1 MTFHIF
7 CPNPDP
13 TPNVRQNH
21 LVLYPVVLAE
31 CLSLYVFGRGVVVVF
46 SLHLVLS
53 LRCCLVVL
61 DRYSRT

>member
-46 SLHLVLS
+46 FAPLSIVAVVLS
-53 LRCCLVVL
+53 
-61 DRYSRT
+61 SSFG